1 MPALSTLYAQHVLI
15 RNATQQSQQQY
26 IEEVYTNNTLT
37 SNDTT
42 TPELPIHL
50 EQLESIK
57 HKLLYTNETVKVIIL
72 TYSRSGSSFLGEL
85 FNQHPRGFYTFE
97 PLKGLYSALYGLG
110 DVNEASSSVFQYEN
124 HTVRY

>member
-1 MPALSTLYAQHVLI
+1 MPALSTLYAQHVLT
-15 RNATQQSQQQY
+15 RNNTPQSQRQY
-26 IEEVYTNNTLT
+26 TEEVYTNNTSIT
-37 SNDTT
+37 NHTT
-42 TPELPIHL
+42 TTALPIHL
-50 EQLESIK
+50 EQFERIT

>member
-1 MPALSTLYAQHVLI
+1 MYTNDTSTLNL
-15 RNATQQSQQQY
+15 
-26 IEEVYTNNTLT
+26 
-37 SNDTT
+37 TT

-57 HKLLYTNETVKVIIL
+57 QKLLYTNESVKVIIL

-124 HTVRY
+124 HTARLYIRKKPV

>member
-1 MPALSTLYAQHVLI
+1 MPALSTLYAHNVLT
-15 RNATQQSQQQY
+15 RNNTPQSQHHY
-26 IEEVYTNNTLT
+26 IEEVYTNNTPT

-42 TPELPIHL
+42 STELPIHL

-57 HKLLYTNETVKVIIL
+57 QKLLYTNETAKVIIL

-124 HTVRY
+124 HTAR